1 MPGTMAI
8 SKLNNF
14 PDAVPARGLIDN
26 SIGQS
31 IAFGP
36 FQLFP
41 LQRLLTQS
49 KRPVHLGS
57 RAFEILLAL
66 LEPPGVLRA
75 NEELIARVWPK
86 TFVAPANLAVHIS
99 ALRRALGDRPRG
111 NRYVVNIPG
120 RGYRFVAPVTF
131 RGVPTSGHGQKLPTD
146 LTSPDG
152 HTEVFGGLSQQCHGI
167 DNCLSDSRIGRND
180 AACDPNISENC
191 ASCFYRQAFVG
202 LDAGSFKGPN
212 ARADLVVSE

>member
-14 PDAVPARGLIDN
+14 LDTIPARRSIDN

-41 LQRLLTQS
+41 VQRLLTQS
-49 KRPVHLGS
+49 NRPVHLGS

-86 TFVAPANLAVHIS
+86 TFVAPANLPVHIS
-99 ALRRALGDRPRG
+99 ALR
-111 NRYVVNIPG
+111 
-120 RGYRFVAPVTF
+120 
-131 RGVPTSGHGQKLPTD
+131 
-146 LTSPDG
+146 
-152 HTEVFGGLSQQCHGI
+152 
-167 DNCLSDSRIGRND
+167 
-180 AACDPNISENC
+180 
-191 ASCFYRQAFVG
+191 
-202 LDAGSFKGPN
+202 
-212 ARADLVVSE
+212 